1 MNDKHFVFFTCII
14 CLFIALTINK
24 ISSYYRI
31 QNNMSDTLL
40 QIKEINSDTALSE
53 MLTIKDSKVN
63 VIVIYTSWCSSC
75 IKKLP
80 VINKV
85 IADNE
90 NINPIIISLDKDK
103 TKLRSF
109 LSKQGN
115 LHFTPYNVPQNYM
128 EKLLSHLTTKGITFN
143 HHIPYI
149 AVLYNGM
156 DPIINIDNI
165 PKLKSTIQDVI
176 EKYHVNQ

>member
-1 MNDKHFVFFTCII
+1 MNNKYFVFFTCII

-24 ISSYYRI
+24 ISYYYQI
-31 QNNMSDTLL
+31 QRNMPDTLL
-40 QIKEINSDTALSE
+40 QIKEINSDAALSE
-53 MLTIKDSKVN
+53 MLTIQDSKVN

-80 VINKV
+80 IINKV
-85 IADNE
+85 ITDNK
-90 NINPIIISLDKDK
+90 NINPIIISLDEDK
-103 TKLRSF
+103 TKLLSF

-115 LHFTPYNVPQNYM
+115 LHFTPYNVPQSYM
-128 EKLLSHLTTKGITFN
+128 KKLLSHLTTRGITFD

-156 DPIINIDNI
+156 DPITNIDSV
-165 PKLKSTIQDVI
+165 PKLKSIIQDVI